1 MRTLVYRKSRRQ
13 RGREPERHKL
23 HVAKGDTV
31 RVIRG
36 EHRGKEGKIL
46 RVHPKQFRIV
56 VEGVNVVKKHKR
68 ATGAPGSE
76 SGIIEFPAPPP
87 KQGKQDKQQKKDKK
101 GKQGPEGKERPAEE
115 PEGPPPEPAP
125 RPRLLEHYE
134 QRVRAKLA
142 QQFGLG
148 NAHEIPKLV
157 KIVLN
162 VGMGDAPKNPKGLE
176 AATAELAAITGQHP
190 VVTRAKKAIA
200 NFNLRQG
207 MAIGCAVTLRG
218 ARMYEFLDR
227 FITIAVPRMR
237 DFRGLSPD
245 SFDGRGNY
253 TIGIK
258 EQMIFP
264 EIDYDKVEKIH
275 GMDITVV
282 TSAGRD
288 DTARAL
294 LRELGMP
301 FRGEAPVAVN

>member
-1 MRTLVYRKSRRQ
+1 MAEPKENDPTPASGADPGAATEGPEGPTKS
-13 RGREPERHKL
+13 
-23 HVAKGDTV
+23 
-31 RVIRG
+31 
-36 EHRGKEGKIL
+36 
-46 RVHPKQFRIV
+46 
-56 VEGVNVVKKHKR
+56 VK
-68 ATGAPGSE
+68 
-76 SGIIEFPAPPP
+76 APPGQP
-87 KQGKQDKQQKKDKK
+87 PETVGAAAPAVEPQGEQPAKPPRQGKQDKQPKKDKK
-101 GKQGPEGKERPAEE
+101 GKQPAEGKERPAAE

-148 NAHEIPKLV
+148 NAHEVPKLV

-200 NFNLRQG
+200 NFNLREG

-258 EQMIFP
+258 EQ
-264 EIDYDKVEKIH
+264 IDRKSTRLNSSH
-275 GMDITVV
+275 
-282 TSAGRD
+282 S
-288 DTARAL
+288 
-294 LRELGMP
+294 
-301 FRGEAPVAVN
+301 